1 MAYINTGAFENF
13 VELYIQSAPDA
24 TPTQID
30 NPFGTGNLV
39 ETELGVAGGE
49 VAAGALLVP
58 ALQEVTVNATPGLF
72 RWKQLDSLSEYVI
85 TTSST
90 NSLGMNLVVDPSSF
104 FGNASATA
112 DTVQRDGIFKTTNEK
127 YLVCFRLYW
136 AGSEA
141 GDDYVEGIGYMSGL
155 APTTNPDAPVWVSPI
170 TIEVAGNYNQGQHP

>member
-13 VELYIQSAPDA
+13 VELYVQSAPDA
-24 TPTQID
+24 TPTEID

-39 ETELGVAGGE
+39 ETQLGVAGGE
-49 VAAGALLVP
+49 VAAGAQLIP
-58 ALQEVTVNATPGLF
+58 ALQEITVNATPGLF

-90 NSLGMNLVVDPSSF
+90 NSLGMNLVVDPETF
-104 FGNASATA
+104 FGNAAASA
-112 DTVQRDGIFKTTNEK
+112 DTVQADGIFKTTNEK
-127 YLVCFRLYW
+127 YLVCFRLFW

-141 GDDYVEGIGYMSGL
+141 GDNFIEGIGYLSGL

-170 TIEVAGNYNQGQHP
+170 TLEVAGNYNSGKLA